1 MHTNIIMAIYDED
14 LKRYDNVQYLIAE
27 RMEPFFKNLCDSY
40 EEQVERVERDSGKTQ
55 KVRRHSLMPPILFP
69 QTVWYTPL
77 RKYRVTSPMKDRLFL
92 LSISIV
98 DQ

>member
-27 RMEPFFKNLCDSY
+27 RMEPFFQNLCDSY

-55 KVRRHSLMPPILFP
+55 KVRGGNI
-69 QTVWYTPL
+69 
-77 RKYRVTSPMKDRLFL
+77 
-92 LSISIV
+92 IV
-98 DQ
+98 SSKKMDSVI

>member
-27 RMEPFFKNLCDSY
+27 RMEPFFQNLCDSY

-55 KVRRHSLMPPILFP
+55 KVRGCNIIASSKKMDSVI
-69 QTVWYTPL
+69 
-77 RKYRVTSPMKDRLFL
+77 
-92 LSISIV
+92 
-98 DQ
+98 